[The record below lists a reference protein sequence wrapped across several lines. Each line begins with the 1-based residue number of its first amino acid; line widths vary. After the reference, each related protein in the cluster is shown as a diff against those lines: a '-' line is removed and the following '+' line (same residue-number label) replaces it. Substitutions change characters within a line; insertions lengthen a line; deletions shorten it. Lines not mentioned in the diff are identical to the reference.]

1 MLKQSI
7 DKLISIMRPAGMWNF
22 NINWINSSKQI
33 WADVKTTESIKDGGS
48 SWRWKAPKPVIL
60 LIATR
65 GRNLQLQRRLQGN
78 SPRLDF
84 CLTCW
89 VYGLSYWFLMN
100 KTLSPIYKCWPVSAW
115 FHSHV
120 LRLIDSWLKASKQD
134 FRVASSIVYTT
145 CLWQSWLVIK
155 INVQQNK

>member
-1 MLKQSI
+1 MKLKQSI
-7 DKLISIMRPAGMWNF
+7 DKLISITRPAGLWNF
-22 NINWINSSKQI
+22 NTNWINSSKQI
-33 WADVKTTESIKDGGS
+33 RADVKTTTESIKDGRS
-48 SWRWKAPKPVIL
+48 CWSWKAPKLVIL

-65 GRNLQLQRRLQGN
+65 GRNLRLQRRLQGN

-89 VYGLSYWFLMN
+89 VYGLSYWFMMN
-100 KTLSPIYKCWPVSAW
+100 KTLSPIYKCWPVGAC

-145 CLWQSWLVIK
+145 WL
-155 INVQQNK
+155 